1 MKQKLIAFAATF
13 IIKFIG
19 WTCRFKLHFPDDET
33 KLLFSKSVLEN
44 NQQMLLGFFHQDE
57 LCLMP
62 FFQHKRFAVL
72 VSLSKD
78 GELMAKIA
86 NKLGIETV
94 RGSSSRG
101 AARGLLA
108 AIKKVKEGFNFAIA
122 VDGPRGPIYKV
133 KEGLPAI
140 SRKAQVPILPARA
153 LPNRAKIF
161 SKSWNQAKLP
171 LPFTKIHIKFGKA
184 GIYSAEELETILVKL

>member
-1 MKQKLIAFAATF
+1 MKQKLIALAATF
-13 IIKFIG
+13 IVKFIG

-33 KLLFSKSVLEN
+33 KLLFSQSVLEKN
-44 NQQMLLGFFHQDE
+44 EQVLLGFFHQDE

-62 FFQHKRFAVL
+62 YFQHKRFAVL

-78 GELMAKIA
+78 GELMTRIA
-86 NKLGIETV
+86 NNLGIETV

-122 VDGPRGPIYKV
+122 VDGPRGPIYQV

-140 SRKAQVPILPARA
+140 SKKSQVPILPARA
-153 LPNRAKIF
+153 YPRRAKIF
-161 SKSWNQAKLP
+161 HKSWNQAKLP
-171 LPFTKIHIKFGKA
+171 FPFTRIDVKFAKA
-184 GIYSAEELETILVKL
+184 GIYTAQELETKLLKL